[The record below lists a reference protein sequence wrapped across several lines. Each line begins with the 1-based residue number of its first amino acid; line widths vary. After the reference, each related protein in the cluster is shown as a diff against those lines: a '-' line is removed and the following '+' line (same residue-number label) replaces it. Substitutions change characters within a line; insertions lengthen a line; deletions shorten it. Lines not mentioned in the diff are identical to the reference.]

1 MPFLKE
7 ALYKIISEKLSDGTP
22 TRRFMVELD
31 GQHIIGIDCDLIETI
46 YGHVDSSEPISEI
59 RSVWL
64 DHAKE
69 HGIDRVEAEERFAMT
84 LASFLAGLISENR
97 LIRPIDNGPSSS
109 EPESS

>member
-7 ALYKIISEKLSDGTP
+7 ALYRIISEKLSDGKP
-22 TRRFMVELD
+22 IRRFMIELD
-31 GQHIIGIDCDLIETI
+31 GQHITGIDCDLIETI
-46 YGHVDSSEPISEI
+46 YGHVDSSKPISEI

-64 DHAKE
+64 AHAQE
-69 HGIDRVEAEERFAMT
+69 HGVDRVEAEERFDMT

-97 LIRPIDNGPSSS
+97 LIKPDNGPSSS